1 MICGWCHQDAIIDHE
16 DIGGIRF
23 AHVSI
28 HIQHDGIGNSGKVG
42 LDFWKNIVD
51 LFIPRKTRR
60 NSFKRQ
66 FLPMRTLMFPLSSG
80 AASNLHGMVRTKL
93 LWCILEST
101 QDGEF
106 RLWLAVI
113 NLIPLVLS

>member
-1 MICGWCHQDAIIDHE
+1 
-16 DIGGIRF
+16 
-23 AHVSI
+23 
-28 HIQHDGIGNSGKVG
+28 
-42 LDFWKNIVD
+42 
-51 LFIPRKTRR
+51 
-60 NSFKRQ
+60 
-66 FLPMRTLMFPLSSG
+66 MRTLMFPLSSG